1 MITRATRYKTYR
13 DKWFTLASF
22 RAQRRTQN
30 PIEVTFTEYTRK
42 KEREER
48 KKKRGALSVDTI
60 EEQVAVYRNR
70 EARVDKYK
78 IFDTEVERESAHI
91 W

>member
-1 MITRATRYKTYR
+1 M
-13 DKWFTLASF
+13 
-22 RAQRRTQN
+22 
-30 PIEVTFTEYTRK
+30 
-42 KEREER
+42 
-48 KKKRGALSVDTI
+48 DTI